1 MVSTHYVWTDSAIA
15 EFKSMWFG
23 GVHIYDM
30 ARHFDMVE
38 QSIRAARIRFGLP
51 ERKTSSWTEE
61 RSDYLK
67 ENWGHSTAS
76 AIGAKLNI
84 SRNAVIGRAHRMGLD
99 AKKSVPVTGI
109 KPSPPRPRSVLIRPP
124 APPPREPFSWPE
136 IPSLNIP
143 FLGLE
148 NGQCR
153 FPCDEGF
160 CGHPIVYQS
169 YCGPHARLCYR
180 VPPSGAESLRRLF
193 DRYA

>member
-1 MVSTHYVWTDSAIA
+1 MVSTHYEWTDLAIE

-30 ARHFDMVE
+30 ALHFNMVE
-38 QSIRAARIRFGLP
+38 QSIRAARFRFGLP
-51 ERKTSSWTEE
+51 ERKISSWTEE

-76 AIGAKLNI
+76 AIAAKLNI
-84 SRNAVIGRAHRMGLD
+84 SRNAVIGRARRMGLE
-99 AKKSVPVTGI
+99 AKKSGPVTGV
-109 KPSPPRPRSVLIRPP
+109 KRSQPRPVIIRPP

-143 FLGLE
+143 LLE
-148 NGQCR
+148 LEDGQCR

-160 CGHPIVYQS
+160 CGHPIVYNS
-169 YCGPHARLCYR
+169 YCGQHARVSYR
-180 VPPSGAESLRRLF
+180 ILRGLPSPF
-193 DRYA
+193 